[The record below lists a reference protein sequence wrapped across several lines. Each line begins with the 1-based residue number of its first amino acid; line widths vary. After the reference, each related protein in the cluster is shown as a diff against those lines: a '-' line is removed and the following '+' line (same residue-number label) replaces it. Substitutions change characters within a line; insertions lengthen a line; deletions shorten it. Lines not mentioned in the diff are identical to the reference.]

1 MDPVDAA
8 FAIKNWVPAKNVIPI
23 HYGSNPL
30 AKGTAAEFLE
40 AMKGSSSKITVIS
53 EGQTAEF

>member
-1 MDPVDAA
+1 M
-8 FAIKNWVPAKNVIPI
+8 KNWVPAKNVIPI

-40 AMKGSSSKITVIS
+40 AMKGSNSKITVIS